1 MLSAVSAMGDTCS
14 VRTPSLVCG
23 AAFLPLA
30 CERRWLGLFQ
40 CTWLSRLSDNLAK
53 PVGGVSEA
61 GWLCGLQ
68 KLVRNINTGNYNRNW
83 PSDRQSLWPWVQL
96 GAARRGFTSGVSS
109 ESILIPRNSFPV
121 GLLKTRFL

>member
-1 MLSAVSAMGDTCS
+1 MLSAVSVMGDTCS
-14 VRTPSLVCG
+14 VRTPCLACG
-23 AAFLPLA
+23 AAFLPRA

-68 KLVRNINTGNYNRNW
+68 KLVRNVNTGNYNRNW
-83 PSDRQSLWPWVQL
+83 HSDHSH
-96 GAARRGFTSGVSS
+96 RGPGSNSGQPEEILPLVFLLNPYAFLETAFLLVS
-109 ESILIPRNSFPV
+109 
-121 GLLKTRFL
+121 